1 MAMLSFVFGFNA
13 RISRLQFLLASLAL
27 GLAMA
32 VFVFFFAFAFG
43 LQGASRMRPV
53 DIVASWPVLIAIA
66 VFLFATFTLQSM
78 RFRDIGWDPVC
89 VIPAWF
95 ALVIIDHFMAVKFSA
110 LSIGREHSHTA
121 VGALVNLGLYLAL
134 LSWPGGEFSELR
146 QSGATSPPP
155 PPSPDRSAARLGAVT
170 GATGG
175 FGRRTR

>member
-78 RFRDIGWDPVC
+78 RFRDIG
-89 VIPAWF
+89 
-95 ALVIIDHFMAVKFSA
+95 
-110 LSIGREHSHTA
+110 REHSHTA

-170 GATGG
+170 GATAG